1 MLTIPSSLQ
10 SKSSH
15 QKLILK
21 LLVLL
26 LLTLSVWQISV
37 FEARAAAPHR
47 EPPSAP
53 VYVPLALGQLE
64 QTAVLTASTDLTTS
78 AAVCPTV
85 ESGWLDAYQ
94 GQVVNELFQTV
105 AQVAGAIGPETQFTE
120 RVNILLLGSDSRPG
134 EKFGR
139 TDTMIVVT
147 IDPQAKTAGMLSIP
161 RDLWVSVPGYGES
174 RINQAHRTGGVE
186 GYPGGGPALA
196 VATVEANLGVPID
209 FYVLVDFEGF
219 QQVVDTLGGIDLCVP
234 EAIDAAAYY
243 GYTPEYVNPEEY
255 YSFVPVSAVDPA
267 AAAATATPGA
277 AEETI
282 EQSQGYEFLYIE
294 PGWHT
299 LDGATALTY
308 ARSRAS
314 ITADFARVQR
324 QQAVLLAIKAKA
336 LQMNAVLRLPEL
348 WQTLGQTVQTDLTLS
363 QALQLAQL
371 AYEIDPAQIQTTA
384 ISHDQTMSYR
394 TTSGASVLLPK
405 RAEIKNLVEPMFGP
419 TNPTALPTQA
429 EIEAGL
435 AQPNTIAQAEPKG

>member
-1 MLTIPSSLQ
+1 MLTHPSSLQ
-10 SKSSH
+10 PKFNHRKPFS
-15 QKLILK
+15 K

-26 LLTLSVWQISV
+26 LALLIWQTS
-37 FEARAAAPHR
+37 FLEARADAPQR
-47 EPPSAP
+47 ETSAP
-53 VYVPLALGQLE
+53 
-64 QTAVLTASTDLTTS
+64 ST
-78 AAVCPTV
+78 AVCPTA
-85 ESGWLDAYQ
+85 EPGWLDAYQ
-94 GQVVNELFQTV
+94 GQVVSQLFQTV
-105 AQVAGAIGPETQFTE
+105 AQVAGTIGPESQFTE

-186 GYPGGGPALA
+186 KYPGGGPALA
-196 VATVEANLGVPID
+196 VATVEANLGIPID

-243 GYTPEYVNPEEY
+243 GYTPAYVNPAEY

-267 AAAATATPGA
+267 PTPTATPGA
-277 AEETI
+277 TEESI
-282 EQSQGYEFLYIE
+282 EQDRGYEFLYIE

-324 QQAVLLAIKAKA
+324 QQAVLFAIKAKA
-336 LQMNAVLRLPEL
+336 LQMNAVLQLPEL
-348 WQTLGQTVQTDLTLS
+348 WQSLGQTVQTDLSLS

-371 AYEIDPAQIQTTA
+371 AYQIDPADIQTAA
-384 ISHDQTMSYR
+384 ISHDQTMSFR
-394 TTSGASVLLPK
+394 TAKGASVLLPSN
-405 RAEIKNLVEPMFGP
+405 RC
-419 TNPTALPTQA
+419 Q
-429 EIEAGL
+429 
-435 AQPNTIAQAEPKG
+435 

>member
-1 MLTIPSSLQ
+1 
-10 SKSSH
+10 
-15 QKLILK
+15 LK

-26 LLTLSVWQISV
+26 LLILWVWQISA
-37 FEARAAAPHR
+37 FEARAAAPHQ
-47 EPPSAP
+47 EILAAP
-53 VYVPLALGQLE
+53 VPVTPAEGQLE
-64 QTAVLTASTDLTTS
+64 QTAVLTASTVLATS

-85 ESGWLDAYQ
+85 EPGWLDAYQ
-94 GQVVNELFQTV
+94 GQVVSELFQTV
-105 AQVAGAIGPETQFTE
+105 VQVAGTMGPQAQFTK

-196 VATVEANLGVPID
+196 VATVEANLGVPIE

-234 EAIDAAAYY
+234 EGIDAAAYY

-255 YSFVPVSAVDPA
+255 YSFVPVSAVDSVAAPA
-267 AAAATATPGA
+267 PTATPGA
-277 AEETI
+277 AEEII

-314 ITADFARVQR
+314 VTADFARVQR

-348 WQTLGQTVQTDLTLS
+348 WQTMGQTVQTDLTLS

-371 AYEIDPAQIQTTA
+371 AYEIDPAQIQTAA
-384 ISHDQTMSYR
+384 ISHDQTKSYR
-394 TTSGASVLLPK
+394 TASGASVLLP
-405 RAEIKNLVEPMFGP
+405 RREEIKTLVTEMFGAS
-419 TNPTALPTQA
+419 NPTAPLTQA
-429 EIEAGL
+429 EIEQSKL
-435 AQPNTIAQAEPKG
+435 AQIQPGIGG